1 VIPEKVAPSYSRP
14 SISSSIIQQVERLR
28 DTGLALITYFYCDFR
43 DTKKQEVTGLLASL
57 IVQLSARSDACY
69 NILSTL
75 YSDFDGGSRRPHD
88 DALLGCLEKMLKTE
102 GQPTIYII
110 LDALDECPNDSGVTT
125 PRDRVVE
132 LVKKLVD
139 LNLEN
144 VRICATSRPEADI
157 QAALATLTSHT
168 VSLHDEDG
176 QKKDIVDYVKSVV
189 YSDRK
194 MRRWR
199 VEDKEM
205 VISTLSQRAEGM

>member
-1 VIPEKVAPSYSRP
+1 MLGK
-14 SISSSIIQQVERLR
+14 
-28 DTGLALITYFYCDFR
+28 
-43 DTKKQEVTGLLASL
+43 
-57 IVQLSARSDACY
+57 DAQDRRAAN
-69 NILSTL
+69 NI
-75 YSDFDGGSRRPHD
+75 H
-88 DALLGCLEKMLKTE
+88 
-102 GQPTIYII
+102 
-110 LDALDECPNDSGVTT
+110 ALDERPNDSGLNT

-132 LVKKLVD
+132 FVEKLVD
-139 LNLEN
+139 LNLAN
-144 VRICATSRPEADI
+144 VRICATSRPEVDI

-176 QKKDIVDYVKSVV
+176 QNKDIVDYVKSVV

>member
-88 DALLGCLEKMLKTE
+88 DALLGCLETMLKTE